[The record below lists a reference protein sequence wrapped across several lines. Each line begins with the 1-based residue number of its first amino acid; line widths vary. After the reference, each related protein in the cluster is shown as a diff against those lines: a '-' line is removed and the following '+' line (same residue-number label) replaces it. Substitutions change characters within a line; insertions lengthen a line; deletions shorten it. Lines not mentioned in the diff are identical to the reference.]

1 VSRRQLQRPIVAA
14 GASATSDH
22 ITRERAPRVVV
33 YRATVHDA
41 LRPASV
47 SPGMNQR
54 RGTAAAAGKGKAG
67 PKSGL
72 TFVEDDSATLKPKKA
87 AGGGGCC

>member
-1 VSRRQLQRPIVAA
+1 
-14 GASATSDH
+14 
-22 ITRERAPRVVV
+22 
-33 YRATVHDA
+33 
-41 LRPASV
+41 
-47 SPGMNQR
+47 MNQR